1 MVESFSQTSDIE
13 VLASI
18 RWPHT
23 KLSEEQRKW
32 VLNPLGPGHI
42 PLPNQPIGPA
52 IAALMIQEAHEILD
66 TGNYELE
73 QVARQAI
80 TEGYIR
86 TAVRLTS
93 LKQIYLPVTNPESNI
108 PFAVRLGEIEATR
121 RLTEIL
127 EQVTSAKE
135 VEA

>member
-13 VLASI
+13 ILASI

-23 KLSEEQRKW
+23 KLSEEQRQW
-32 VLNPLGPGHI
+32 ILAPLGPGHI

-66 TGNYELE
+66 TRNDERE

-93 LKQIYLPVTNPESNI
+93 LKQIYPPVNNPESNT

-121 RLTEIL
+121 RFTEML
-127 EQVTSAKE
+127 EQVTSAEE
-135 VEA
+135 VAA